1 MVRPKIALLSLAG
14 TSMGVVSPQMIRS
27 AATPSRWRRVIL
39 ATALA
44 AAALGLAASSEAAE
58 EHKRRP
64 AAAPAVQRGPAAV
77 NRPGRLVRPLPNQRP
92 GLIAPNIGGRGNVA
106 QPLPNQRPGLI
117 APHIGGR
124 GNVAPPLPN
133 GPVHPPGGVPPSG
146 ETRFVQREMVVHIGA
161 DVSQQTIQ
169 SVAARHGLTT
179 VGSQDLNLVGRTLY
193 RFRVTGNRPVAD
205 VIRALEAENIAATAQ
220 PNYMFRLQ
228 QDLNSAHA
236 G

>member
-27 AATPSRWRRVIL
+27 APTPSRWRRVIL

-44 AAALGLAASSEAAE
+44 AAALGLAASSDAAE

-124 GNVAPPLPN
+124 GNVAQPLPN
-133 GPVHPPGGVPPSG
+133 GPVHRPAVAPLSPRVGGFRAPNHVGVGPAAPAGARFGGPQSARPGLAPR
-146 ETRFVQREMVVHIGA
+146 TR
-161 DVSQQTIQ
+161 
-169 SVAARHGLTT
+169 
-179 VGSQDLNLVGRTLY
+179 
-193 RFRVTGNRPVAD
+193 P
-205 VIRALEAENIAATAQ
+205 
-220 PNYMFRLQ
+220 
-228 QDLNSAHA
+228 
-236 G
+236 